1 MRESLTCRTK
11 DDASLRCR
19 GADSGAC
26 YGQKV
31 FAALRAGCIAQKA
44 PISSTTLSSEEIFD
58 IKGKKDYQMYR
69 RQVTNLVKFSPEGGR
84 GSLFLAGCRWS
95 TRHRSHLV
103 VLARPAVATR
113 FPHRDRRAHVSAR
126 LLTARASSSGGVPV
140 ATIALVNDTAPSES
154 SYRTEAHTE
163 QCHRAAAF

>member
-1 MRESLTCRTK
+1 MHRSGVAVLTPVRVTAKRHSLPLAR
-11 DDASLRCR
+11 DVSPRDVSLRKR
-19 GADSGAC
+19 RL
-26 YGQKV
+26 
-31 FAALRAGCIAQKA
+31 ALQLYPRRN
-44 PISSTTLSSEEIFD
+44 FRN
-58 IKGKKDYQMYR
+58 KGEKDYQMYR
-69 RQVTNLVKFSPEGGR
+69 RQDTTLVKFAPEGGR

-95 TRHRSHLV
+95 TTHRSHLV

-154 SYRTEAHTE
+154 SYRTEAHAE